1 MKQTNPND
9 ELIID
14 CKDIYLREYRPEDL
28 QKLQEITWQPEVYEF
43 LPGWNATVEERALWL
58 TQYEIPE
65 NQNFKQAVLAGGD
78 IGDLYLRLAIVLKE
92 NDEFIGWCCS
102 GIKDELPAP
111 NREIMYG
118 ISKHFRNRGY
128 TTQAVKGITQY
139 LFENTNVEV
148 LNAIALLT
156 NQASNKVIQ
165 KCKFEYLNRIEIE
178 NEPYNHYQ
186 LLKHPTITLL

>member
-1 MKQTNPND
+1 MKQIMKQTDQSD
-9 ELIID
+9 ELIIE
-14 CKDIYLREYRPEDL
+14 CKDIYLREYRLEDL
-28 QKLQEITWQPEVYEF
+28 EKLQEITWQPEVYEF
-43 LPGWNATVEERALWL
+43 LPGWNAAVEDRALWL

-65 NQNFKQAVLAGGD
+65 NQKFKQAVLVGGD

-102 GIKDELPAP
+102 GIKVELPAP

-165 KCKFEYLNRIEIE
+165 KCNFEFLNMIEIE

-186 LLKHPTITLL
+186 LLKH

>member
-28 QKLQEITWQPEVYEF
+28 EKLQEITWQPEVYEF

-186 LLKHPTITLL
+186 LLKHPR

>member
-1 MKQTNPND
+1 MKQTIKSD

-14 CKDIYLREYRPEDL
+14 CKDIYLREYRAEDL
-28 QKLQEITWQPEVYEF
+28 EKLQEITWQPEVYEF
-43 LPGWNATVEERALWL
+43 LPGWNAAVEERALWL

-118 ISKHFRNRGY
+118 ISKHFRNRGF
-128 TTQAVKGITQY
+128 TTQAVQGITQY
-139 LFENTNVEV
+139 LFQNTNVEV

-165 KCKFEYLNRIEIE
+165 KCNFEWMNLIEIE

-186 LLKHPTITLL
+186 LRKQ

>member
-1 MKQTNPND
+1 MKQTIQSD

-28 QKLQEITWQPEVYEF
+28 EKLQEITWQPEVYEF
-43 LPGWNATVEERALWL
+43 LPGWNATAEERALWL

-65 NQNFKQAVLAGGD
+65 NQNFKQAVLAGGG

-102 GIKDELPAP
+102 GIKEELSAP

-118 ISKHFRNRGY
+118 ISKHFRNRGF
-128 TTQAVKGITQY
+128 TTQAVQGITQY

-165 KCKFEYLNRIEIE
+165 KCHFEWLSLIEIE

-186 LLKHPTITLL
+186 LLKQQR

>member
-1 MKQTNPND
+1 MKQTIQSD
-9 ELIID
+9 ELIIE
-14 CKDIYLREYRPEDL
+14 CKDIYLREYRLEDL
-28 QKLQEITWQPEVYEF
+28 KKLQEITWQPEVYKF
-43 LPGWNATVEERALWL
+43 LPGWNAAVEDRALWL

-65 NQNFKQAVLAGGD
+65 NQNFKQAVLAEGD
-78 IGDLYLRLAIVLKE
+78 IGDLCLRMAIVLKE

-128 TTQAVKGITQY
+128 TTQAVQGITQY

-165 KCKFEYLNRIEIE
+165 KCNFEWLNLIEIE

-186 LLKHPTITLL
+186 LLKHQR

>member
-1 MKQTNPND
+1 MKQTNQSD

-28 QKLQEITWQPEVYEF
+28 EKLQEITWQPEVYEF
-43 LPGWNATVEERALWL
+43 LPGWNAAVEERVLWL

-65 NQNFKQAVLAGGD
+65 NQNLKQAVLAGGE
-78 IGDLYLRLAIVLKE
+78 IEDLCLRLAIVLKE

-165 KCKFEYLNRIEIE
+165 KCNFEYLSMIEIE

-186 LLKHPTITLL
+186 LLKQQR

>member
-1 MKQTNPND
+1 MKQIIQSD

-128 TTQAVKGITQY
+128 TTQAVQGITQY

-186 LLKHPTITLL
+186 LLKHPR